1 MSTEKIIKKQAR
13 LALRGNWSVMI
24 AAVAVVC
31 TVLILIEAL
40 FYFFCFFS
48 GIVIVNTGAVLSSM
62 QAVFAAGAVVKFLLI
77 LNISPLINGVVRLF
91 CNASLGKEAD
101 IFELFYFF
109 RSAKRYLKTLLVNFV
124 LMLIYSALSYAFDAY
139 FYASQALNADLIR
152 DFNFDLTTLALV
164 GAFLATVIIKAAVFL
179 LFAYYPTIAY
189 SFNDSLPARRY
200 MFGFIGF
207 SFRHFAE
214 SAKLVLSLVGWIVSS
229 CLLVVPVIYTLPY
242 AGVSA
247 ATSAKWLF
255 SLYKL

>member
-48 GIVIVNTGAVLSSM
+48 GIVNVNT
-62 QAVFAAGAVVKFLLI
+62 GAVVKFLLI

-91 CNASLGKEAD
+91 CNASLGKDAD

-124 LMLIYSALSYAFDAY
+124 LMLIYSVLSYAFDAY

-152 DFNFDLTTLALV
+152 DFNFNLITLALV

-214 SAKLVLSLVGWIVSS
+214 SAKLVLSLVGWIVFS